1 MDLNL
6 KHKLMLQSLSPLALL
21 TIVRN
26 FSFVPV
32 GELTENQTYW
42 GEFIRLNNVLIV
54 VFILC
59 AAWIFAAVISFIS
72 FTAFKWTDKIQGYQL
87 ASFEEKEDASLNF
100 FMTLI
105 IPLLIDDVGTIQGA
119 TTFLIIV
126 VMMCALLS
134 KTHLY
139 YANSVLAI
147 LGYRV
152 YEVQF
157 KRNPDF
163 GEERCL
169 AVVKGS
175 LSKNLGSVE
184 YKVINDTV
192 LYMKEMKK

>member
-42 GEFIRLNNVLIV
+42 GEFIRLNNVLII
-54 VFILC
+54 VFLLC
-59 AAWIFAAVISFIS
+59 AAWILAAVISFIS
-72 FTAFKWTDKIQGYQL
+72 FTAFRWIDKEQGYQL
-87 ASFEEKEDASLNF
+87 AFFEEKEDASLNF

-105 IPLLIDDVGTIQGA
+105 IPLLIDDVGSIQGA
-119 TTFLIIV
+119 VTFLIIV
-126 VMMCALLS
+126 VMMCVLLS

>member
-1 MDLNL
+1 MNLNL
-6 KHKLMLQSLSPLALL
+6 KHKLMLQSLSPLAFL

-26 FSFVPV
+26 CSFMPV
-32 GELTENQTYW
+32 GELTANQTYW
-42 GEFIRLNNVLIV
+42 GEFVHLNKVLIV
-54 VFILC
+54 VFLLC
-59 AAWIFAAVISFIS
+59 TAWILAAVISFIS
-72 FTAFKWTDKIQGYQL
+72 FTAFKWTDKRQGYQL
-87 ASFEEKEDASLNF
+87 SSFEEKEDASLNF

-119 TTFLIIV
+119 ITFLIIV

-139 YANSVLAI
+139 YANPILAI

-157 KRNPDF
+157 KSNPDF
-163 GEERCL
+163 GGERCL

-175 LSKNLGSVE
+175 LSKSVGSVE